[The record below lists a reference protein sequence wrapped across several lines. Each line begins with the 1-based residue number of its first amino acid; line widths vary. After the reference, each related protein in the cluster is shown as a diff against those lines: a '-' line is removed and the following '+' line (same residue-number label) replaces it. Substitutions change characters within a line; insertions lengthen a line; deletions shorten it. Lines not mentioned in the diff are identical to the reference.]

1 MNLMEML
8 GLGDTGS
15 VELSQDQ
22 LIRLAAWRDRAV
34 VDAEQIHAKQRYVV
48 VDVEASGLDLAK
60 DSLLA
65 IGAVQIEH
73 GLIDSAMV
81 FEVALAAKARPPE
94 VLPEQAISRTRPA
107 LSPADALL
115 AFLEFAGKSVLVAHR
130 ADFPRTLL
138 DRAIRTH
145 LGIAFEPLW
154 IDLAYILPGLFEN
167 GPDVT
172 ASLAKWQLHF
182 SITNP
187 APHNAVADA
196 YVIAR
201 LMQRVMA
208 RAAVGGLMTPEALH
222 EMEQMR
228 RRVQRSF

>member
-8 GLGDTGS
+8 GLGESGP

-22 LIRLAAWRDRAV
+22 LIRLAAWRDRAA
-34 VDAEQIHAKQRYVV
+34 VDSGLAHAKQRYVI
-48 VDVEASGLDLAK
+48 VDVEASGLDLAN

-65 IGAVQIEH
+65 IGAVQIDQ
-73 GLIDSAMV
+73 GLIDSAQV
-81 FEVALAAKARPPE
+81 FESALTASGQPPE
-94 VLPEQAISRTRPA
+94 VLPAPAVSRTRQPLPA
-107 LSPADALL
+107 ADALL
-115 AFLEFAGKSVLVAHR
+115 GFLEFAGKSVLVAHR

-138 DRAIRTH
+138 ERAIRHH
-145 LGIAFEPLW
+145 LGVAFEPLW
-154 IDLAYILPGLFEN
+154 LDLAYILPGLFEG

-187 APHNAVADA
+187 APHHAVADA
-196 YVIAR
+196 YVVAR
-201 LMQRVMA
+201 LMQRVIA
-208 RAAVGGLMTPEALH
+208 RAIAGGLATPGSLGEL
-222 EMEQMR
+222 EQMR